1 MGNTREF
8 LAVCELEAM
17 ALVRWF
23 TVLENGDV
31 PQQPV
36 KLPEGILFNF
46 ACEQHGTFKDR
57 ACAKVNCKSLYALAD
72 GFKCVLLFNQFG
84 VTTPL
89 RTKMLELSAV
99 GQDHLKTSG
108 CNLRYGFFTVKIS
121 FALK

>member
-36 KLPEGILFNF
+36 KLPEVN
-46 ACEQHGTFKDR
+46 HG
-57 ACAKVNCKSLYALAD
+57 KSP
-72 GFKCVLLFNQFG
+72 FS
-84 VTTPL
+84 T
-89 RTKMLELSAV
+89 
-99 GQDHLKTSG
+99 
-108 CNLRYGFFTVKIS
+108 I
-121 FALK
+121 